1 MLRGKMSDYF
11 NLLKV
16 EDKQFLN
23 FLKAR
28 YPLFHKS
35 NFFYRD
41 FQYGIRKYLEL
52 KGIDVSYAE
61 ADELA
66 KELSSHFEKE
76 GIFIPVNEQGWTI
89 NYPEFVTTVPGDPL

>member
-1 MLRGKMSDYF
+1 MLRGKLNDYF
-11 NLLKV
+11 NLVKV

-41 FQYGIRKYLEL
+41 FQYGIRKYLEM

-61 ADELA
+61 SDELA
-66 KELSSHFEKE
+66 KEMSAYFEKQE
-76 GIFIPVNEQGWTI
+76 IFIPVNSQGWTI

>member
-1 MLRGKMSDYF
+1 MLQGKLNEYF
-11 NLLKV
+11 SLLKI
-16 EDKQFLN
+16 EDAQFLN

-52 KGIDVSYAE
+52 KGIKISYAE
-61 ADELA
+61 SDQLA
-66 KELSSHFEKE
+66 KEMAAYLEEKT
-76 GIFIPVNEQGWTI
+76 IFIPVNDQGWTV

>member
-1 MLRGKMSDYF
+1 MLRGKLNEYF
-11 NLLKV
+11 NMLKT
-16 EDKQFLN
+16 EDTLVLK

-28 YPLFHKS
+28 YPLFHNS

-52 KGIDVSYAE
+52 KGIEISYGE
-61 ADELA
+61 SDDLA
-66 KELSSHFEKE
+66 KELAAHLEQKN
-76 GIFIPVNEQGWTI
+76 IFIPVDNQGWTI

>member
-1 MLRGKMSDYF
+1 MLRGKLNEYLSM
-11 NLLKV
+11 LKI
-16 EDKQFLN
+16 EEKQFLG

-41 FQYGIRKYLEL
+41 FQYGIRKYLEM
-52 KGIDVSYAE
+52 KGINISYAE
-61 ADELA
+61 SDTLA
-66 KELSSHFEKE
+66 REMSAYLEQKAV
-76 GIFIPVNEQGWTI
+76 FIPVNNQSWTV

>member
-1 MLRGKMSDYF
+1 MLRGKMNEYY
-11 NLLKV
+11 NILKN
-16 EDKQFLN
+16 EDTQFLN
-23 FLKAR
+23 FLKAK

-52 KGIDVSYAE
+52 KGIDVSYG
-61 ADELA
+61 DSDKLA
-66 KELSSHFEKE
+66 KELALFFEQQN
-76 GIFIPVNEQGWTI
+76 IFIRVSTQGWTL

>member
-1 MLRGKMSDYF
+1 MLRGKLNEYY
-11 NLLKV
+11 NLLKN
-16 EDKQFLN
+16 EDAQFLN
-23 FLKAR
+23 FLKAK

-52 KGIDVSYAE
+52 KGIDVSYGG
-61 ADELA
+61 ADKLA
-66 KELSSHFEKE
+66 KELSLFFEQQN
-76 GIFIPVNEQGWTI
+76 IFIRVNEQGWTI

>member
-1 MLRGKMSDYF
+1 MLKT
-11 NLLKV
+11 
-16 EDKQFLN
+16 EDKLVLK

-52 KGIDVSYAE
+52 KGIDISYGQS
-61 ADELA
+61 DDLA
-66 KELSSHFEKE
+66 KELAVYFEKQD
-76 GIFIPVNEQGWTI
+76 IFIPVDNQGWTI

>member
-1 MLRGKMSDYF
+1 MLRGKLNEYF
-11 NLLKV
+11 NMLKN

-23 FLKAR
+23 FLKAK

-41 FQYGIRKYLEL
+41 FQYGIRTYLEL
-52 KGIDVSYAE
+52 KGIDISYGDSE
-61 ADELA
+61 KLA
-66 KELSSHFEKE
+66 RELSAFFEQE
-76 GIFIPVNEQGWTI
+76 NIFISTSAQGWTI

>member
-1 MLRGKMSDYF
+1 MLRGKLNQYYD
-11 NLLKV
+11 LLKN
-16 EDKQFLN
+16 EDTQFLN
-23 FLKAR
+23 FLKAK

-52 KGIDVSYAE
+52 KGIDISYAD
-61 ADELA
+61 ADKLA
-66 KELSSHFEKE
+66 KELSAFFEQQN
-76 GIFIPVNEQGWTI
+76 IFIRVSTQGWTI